1 MPYNELLLKSGYL
14 ANMQFAYRY
23 SVVKK
28 LFEDYGYDCVWT
40 GWGDINGYPYTRRPS
55 ELFTDYYLGLYKN
68 ETRLPT
74 GWNKEFLKDFLFSA
88 DSLGDK
94 VKTDKSKKT
103 FFEIKSKILSP
114 AIFGQVLSVEN
125 TLGFVLSPWFQPDIY
140 HAIEREEF
148 EDKKIVTSKKWR
160 TIWKNELYF
169 QLVKYYCPKLNYIRN
184 TKGYYPLMVRKR

>member
-1 MPYNELLLKSGYL
+1 M
-14 ANMQFAYRY
+14 
-23 SVVKK
+23 
-28 LFEDYGYDCVWT
+28 
-40 GWGDINGYPYTRRPS
+40 
-55 ELFTDYYLGLYKN
+55 YKN

-169 QLVKYYCPKLNYIRN
+169 QSFRKNKNFKN
-184 TKGYYPLMVRKR
+184 KGTFIAIKSSPSLATM